1 MRGADLK
8 LRVLLI
14 PDTIFWV
21 TGTIA
26 QSILKHVPELE
37 GSICSG
43 KVAAEIIK
51 REPKWFNQ
59 FDVIHV
65 LCPHASRFVLPYF
78 SEKKPVVTT
87 IHHVIDWK
95 RTEHNVGG
103 DMIMTL
109 SKEWEDYI
117 LSKGISKDRL
127 MLVSNGVNTR
137 KFKPATVKKKL
148 LTKRRLGFP
157 TDSFVIGF
165 FAKRQLSDFDR
176 KGIDT
181 FEAALTMLIEK
192 EPHVAVLLVG
202 PGWKTLVQLLKRRG
216 VSYKWF
222 PYLDPHEKI
231 IELYNALDCYW
242 ITSRIEGGPVTLL
255 EAMSCG
261 VPCISTGVGLSLELI
276 ENGETGYLIEKGNHQ
291 DLVAKTGLILHDKSL
306 AKQLAMNA
314 RKRVAEQMD
323 YVNVLLPIRELYLK
337 AIDNFNKR
345 NPLVVLENVRIAPS
359 PIKNWMTKEEY
370 IYWIVLLRQLG
381 ENWRAFKFGIKTFL
395 RFPSIKLLKL
405 QVKIIVNMLYA
416 MIFPTSDRK

>member
-1 MRGADLK
+1 MAGTDSK

-26 QSILKHVPELE
+26 LSVLKYVPELD

-51 REPKWFNQ
+51 REPEWFNQ
-59 FDVIHV
+59 FDVIHI
-65 LCPHASRFVLPYF
+65 LCPHASRFLLPYF
-78 SEKKPVVTT
+78 SDKTPVVTT

-95 RTEHNVGG
+95 RTEHNAGG

-117 LSKGISKDRL
+117 LSKGISQDRL
-127 MLVSNGVNTR
+127 MLVRNGVNTS
-137 KFKPATVKKKL
+137 KFKPATVERKL
-148 LTKRRLGFP
+148 SSKLRLGFHG
-157 TDSFVIGF
+157 DSFVIGF

-181 FEAALTMLIEK
+181 FEAALTLLIAR
-192 EPHVAVLLVG
+192 EPNIAVLLVG
-202 PGWKTLVQLLKRRG
+202 PGWKTLVQSLKKQG
-216 VSYKWF
+216 VLYKWF
-222 PYLDPHEKI
+222 SYLDPHEKI

-276 ENGETGYLIEKGNHQ
+276 ESGETGYLIEKGDYQ
-291 DLVAKTGLILHDKSL
+291 DLVAKTSLLLHDKSL
-306 AKQLAMNA
+306 AQRLSMNV

-323 YVNVLLPIRELYLK
+323 YANVLLPIRELYLRT
-337 AIDNFNKR
+337 IDNFNKK
-345 NPLVVLENVRIAPS
+345 NPLVVGNVKTAPT
-359 PIKNWMTKEEY
+359 PIRNWMIGEEY
-370 IYWIVLLRQLG
+370 IYWMILLRKLG
-381 ENWRAFKFGIKTFL
+381 ENWRAFRFGMNTFL
-395 RFPSIKLLKL
+395 KFPSTKLLMV
-405 QVKIIVNMLYA
+405 QVKIILSILYS
-416 MIFPTSDRK
+416 MVFPASHSK